1 MADLGR
7 QYRDHIVDILD
18 RVLAEQATALDA
30 AIAAVAAALA
40 ADKLV
45 YVAGS
50 GHSHLIAEEVF
61 YRAGGIAAAQAI
73 LDPDLMLHLGAER
86 STLLEREEGRAAKAL
101 LGYPIGR
108 GDVVFVVSNSGRNAY
123 PIEMALAAR
132 ERGATAVALTS
143 LRHASSSTSRHSS
156 GKLLYQVADIVID
169 NGGEY
174 GDAMLPISGR
184 EVRMVPSSTI
194 AGVFI
199 LNTILAQAVEDLAR
213 RGVAVDVYQSANM
226 QGAEADTKALIER
239 WRQRI
244 QGL

>member
-1 MADLGR
+1 MADLRR
-7 QYRDHIVDILD
+7 QYRDRIVDILD
-18 RVLAEQATALDA
+18 RVLLDQAAALH
-30 AIAAVAAALA
+30 AAVAAVSAALA

-50 GHSHLIAEEVF
+50 GHSHLLAEEVF

-86 STLLEREEGRAAKAL
+86 STLLEREEGRAAKVL
-101 LGYPIGR
+101 LGYSVGP
-108 GDVVFVVSNSGRNAY
+108 GDVVFIASNSGRNAY

-132 ERGATAVALTS
+132 QRGATTVALTS
-143 LRHASSSTSRHSS
+143 LRHAASISSRHSS

-184 EVRMVPSSTI
+184 DVRMGPSSTI

-199 LNTILAQAVEDLAR
+199 LNAILAEAVDDLAR
-213 RGVAVDVYQSANM
+213 RSITVDVYQSANM
-226 QGAEADTKALIER
+226 QGAEAAAQDLIER
-239 WRQRI
+239 WRPRMR
-244 QGL
+244 GL